1 MSDKIR
7 TEFWGHQLEGV
18 MKEIARE
25 AAICQVKLLDPGVIE
40 AVLHNNASV
49 CGKDNPLAFK
59 KLRELLMMG
68 FMVQEKAVERLGPL
82 ETEELTK
89 AIREHLRERFGDRLG
104 GPAASST

>member
-40 AVLHNNASV
+40 AVLHNNPSV

-59 KLRELLMMG
+59 KLRDLLMMG
-68 FMVQEKAVERLGPL
+68 FVVQGKAVDRLGPL
-82 ETEELTK
+82 ETEELVKT
-89 AIREHLRERFGDRLG
+89 IREHLRERLGGRLG
-104 GPAASST
+104 GTPGAS

>member
-7 TEFWGHQLEGV
+7 TKFWGDQLEGV

-25 AAICQVKLLDPGVIE
+25 AAICQVKLLDPGVVE

-59 KLRELLMMG
+59 KLRDLLMMG
-68 FMVQEKAVERLGPL
+68 FMVQEKAVDRLGPL
-82 ETEELTK
+82 ETEELVKT
-89 AIREHLRERFGDRLG
+89 IREHLRERFGDRLG
-104 GPAASST
+104 GQGAST

>member
-40 AVLHNNASV
+40 AVLHNNPSV

-59 KLRELLMMG
+59 KLRDLLMMG
-68 FMVQEKAVERLGPL
+68 FVVQGKAVERLGPM
-82 ETEELTK
+82 ETEELVKT
-89 AIREHLRERFGDRLG
+89 IRQHLSERLGGRLG
-104 GPAASST
+104 GPGAAA